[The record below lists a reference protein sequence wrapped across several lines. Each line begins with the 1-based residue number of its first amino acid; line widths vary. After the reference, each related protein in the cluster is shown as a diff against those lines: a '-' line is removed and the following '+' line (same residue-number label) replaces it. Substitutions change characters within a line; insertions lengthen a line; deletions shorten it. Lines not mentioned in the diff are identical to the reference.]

1 MPVDFY
7 YKGLMDEDEHFRPH
21 TPEKS
26 AERAEGTMYEA
37 WFDALKASHWY
48 MAMCEGGEPPTNAAQ
63 VCFQNFGDIRPYSF
77 KKWWMDVGYQIFAE
91 QTRYE
96 DVQVHEVSAKV
107 KLKYNKKTGAL
118 NNLFLEIPTNIHPRK
133 LREQFEDILEKHS
146 RYFEH
151 NNRFAESDAPVTFD
165 RDSKLNYKTIMLWL
179 KVYKLVEAER
189 SKKHGASLA
198 EICRDM
204 ELRPSLLKEFGYRT
218 VIDDPEVKQKAASA
232 VSDYYKKALR
242 LIANAT
248 EMRFPCTEE
257 NEHLMQ
263 IRRRN
268 VSDD

>member
-48 MAMCEGGEPPTNAAQ
+48 IAMCEGGEPPTNAAQ
-63 VCFQNFGDIRPYSF
+63 VCFETFGDIRPFSF
-77 KKWWMDVGYQIFAE
+77 KKWWLHTGYQIFAE

-96 DVQVHEVSAKV
+96 EVQVHEVAAKV
-107 KLKYNKKTGAL
+107 TLKYNKKTGAL
-118 NNLFLEIPTNIHPRK
+118 NNLFLEIPINIDPRK

-146 RYFEH
+146 RYFDHH
-151 NNRFAESDAPVTFD
+151 NRHVESDAQVAFD

-179 KVYKLVEAER
+179 KVYKLVEQER
-189 SKKHGASLA
+189 LKKNGASQA
-198 EICRDM
+198 EICRDL
-204 ELRPSLLKEFGYRT
+204 ELRPSLLKEFGLGT
-218 VIDDPEVKQKAASA
+218 VIDSDVKQKAASV

-248 EMRFPCTEE
+248 EMRFPCTDE
-257 NEHLMQ
+257 NEALMR

-268 VSDD
+268 AGEN